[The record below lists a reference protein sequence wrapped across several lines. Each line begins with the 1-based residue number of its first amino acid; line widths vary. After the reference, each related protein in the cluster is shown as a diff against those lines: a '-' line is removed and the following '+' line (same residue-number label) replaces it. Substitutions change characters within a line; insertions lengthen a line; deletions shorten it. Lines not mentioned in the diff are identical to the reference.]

1 MELHLDRKLV
11 DKRIFP
17 SIDINASGTRKEELL
32 VDKDTLNKMWILRK
46 VLNPLGTVESME
58 FLLSKLTGTK
68 SNKEFLELM
77 NK

>member
-32 VDKDTLNKMWILRK
+32 VEKDVLNKMWILRK
-46 VLNPLGTVESME
+46 VLTPLSTVESME
-58 FLLSKLTGTK
+58 FLLGKLMGTK
-68 SNKEFLELM
+68 SNKDFLEKM

>member
-17 SIDINASGTRKEELL
+17 TIDINASGTRKEELL
-32 VDKDTLNKMWILRK
+32 VEKDFLNRIWILRK
-46 VLNPLGTVESME
+46 VLNSLSTVESME
-58 FLLSKLTGTK
+58 FLLGKLTGTK
-68 SNKEFLELM
+68 SNKDFFDMM